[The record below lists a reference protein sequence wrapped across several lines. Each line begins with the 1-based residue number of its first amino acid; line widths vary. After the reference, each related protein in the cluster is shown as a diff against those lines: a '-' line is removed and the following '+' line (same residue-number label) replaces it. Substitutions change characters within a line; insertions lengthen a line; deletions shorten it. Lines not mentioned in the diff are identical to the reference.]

1 MTYHP
6 VDRSIARDRRFRL
19 QRAIRNVETEGRS
32 GILADHLGPT
42 TFLILSTQSSTLY
55 PVRSPLAASDPNM
68 SEIVLD
74 PKAVRPN
81 PLGLSTTQKELLAG
95 TVGGAAQVLVGQP
108 FDLV

>member
-1 MTYHP
+1 
-6 VDRSIARDRRFRL
+6 
-19 QRAIRNVETEGRS
+19 
-32 GILADHLGPT
+32 
-42 TFLILSTQSSTLY
+42 
-55 PVRSPLAASDPNM
+55 M